1 MAEKMLKWHAEA
13 IGRCVE
19 LTAPQE
25 VLKHTFTLLEV
36 LAEVIGTSYLEVAL
50 ETSTTALANADQQ
63 TQPPLQP
70 LQVLRSVDLIC
81 HLWQQYVTDAIFPLA
96 STSVTMDE
104 IDSADPRF
112 YDILNGHLAKLRE
125 DHQTLTKRL
134 IRLEELHDESVAR
147 GAAVREG
154 LKNNLDKIQRLRAEL
169 KAEVATANEISSTL
183 DKLREARTEV
193 HQIIIRELSNGV
205 ECKLCLDIYVL
216 PYRCANSSRTTT
228 PAFGGSP
235 VVIAWIATTYGV
247 DLA

>member
-81 HLWQQYVTDAIFPLA
+81 HLWQQFFQ
-96 STSVTMDE
+96 MDE